1 MFGHLTVKR
10 IPYKLLDGFQRM
22 THPLYFAEYADKGV
36 QSKNFHL
43 KGPLAWR
50 RFQLSQCFHFVLYLQ
65 YLITL
70 KAGANT
76 WLHWVLVIGH

>member
-1 MFGHLTVKR
+1 
-10 IPYKLLDGFQRM
+10 M

-43 KGPLAWR
+43 KGLLPWR

-70 KAGANT
+70 KVGANT
-76 WLHWVLVIGH
+76 RLHWVSDGSLVSTEQLVGPINT